1 MHVVHNRVYI
11 VLQPLAWAPQAATAE
26 APQAATAEAPL
37 RKKPKRAASATN
49 IARNIS
55 LRSGQPNMHVAGCTP
70 ISILYV
76 VMLVQMVRSV
86 HNKMANTNSGREA
99 AKVTDYKNLSPKCL
113 GAGKGCPKHVTDK
126 PALLHYVTGVM
137 SHMRTA
143 INLVKKG

>member
-76 VMLVQMVRSV
+76 VNVGS
-86 HNKMANTNSGREA
+86 
-99 AKVTDYKNLSPKCL
+99 
-113 GAGKGCPKHVTDK
+113 KGCRRETAWRTKALGERLKGKTGGTWDRDATAAEKDVRCGWTTSELCYTMFVTRCPK
-126 PALLHYVTGVM
+126 
-137 SHMRTA
+137 
-143 INLVKKG
+143 